1 VPRAPGRPAG
11 GPAGPDLSELG
22 ARLRRIRAS
31 RTQPEMARSLGIAV
45 RTYANYERGQREP
58 DARVLSALAQ
68 QGWDINWVL
77 TGAGAAAGPRAAVG
91 EGATPYEDGARAR
104 ARTALALAAR
114 VHEEAGSPP
123 PAGLADTMLLALDL
137 LAEGMDE
144 ARALRVL
151 RRSRPAH
158 DR

>member
-77 TGAGAAAGPRAAVG
+77 TGAGAELAQVRPRGAAC
-91 EGATPYEDGARAR
+91 GASRGARHVR
-104 ARTALALAAR
+104 A
-114 VHEEAGSPP
+114 
-123 PAGLADTMLLALDL
+123 
-137 LAEGMDE
+137 
-144 ARALRVL
+144 
-151 RRSRPAH
+151 
-158 DR
+158 